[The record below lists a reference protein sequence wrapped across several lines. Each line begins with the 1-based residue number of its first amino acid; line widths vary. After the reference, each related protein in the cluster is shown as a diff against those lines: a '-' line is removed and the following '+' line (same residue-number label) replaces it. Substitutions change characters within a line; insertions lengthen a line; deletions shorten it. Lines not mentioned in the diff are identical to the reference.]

1 MTKNY
6 FAPHKIV
13 AKIFRAPSK
22 IVKYFSYPNHI
33 RSARV
38 PGIKNGRSLNLLP
51 SVKFCFILEGVD
63 LLDHTSIF
71 LLRTINHRVIPIIRI
86 LS

>member
-1 MTKNY
+1 VLSVFEVNRLIVSASSHRDRLFKMTYLCKV
-6 FAPHKIV
+6 FV
-13 AKIFRAPSK
+13 ARDQRI
-22 IVKYFSYPNHI
+22 
-33 RSARV
+33 
-38 PGIKNGRSLNLLP
+38 
-51 SVKFCFILEGVD
+51 FILEGVD

>member
-22 IVKYFSYPNHI
+22 IVKKFSYPTHI

-38 PGIKNGRSLNLLP
+38 PGIENGRSLKELTNSP
-51 SVKFCFILEGVD
+51 RGVND
-63 LLDHTSIF
+63 PKLAVF
-71 LLRTINHRVIPIIRI
+71 L
-86 LS
+86 